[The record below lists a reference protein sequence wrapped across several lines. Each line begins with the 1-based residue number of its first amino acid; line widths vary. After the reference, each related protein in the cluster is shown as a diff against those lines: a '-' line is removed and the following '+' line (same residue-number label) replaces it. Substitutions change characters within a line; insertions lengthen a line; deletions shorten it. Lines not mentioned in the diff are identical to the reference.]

1 MKTPDSKM
9 STNTEKD
16 TQDYIDGPP
25 IKQAIFEIDISNS
38 LGEEYVEMFNDIT
51 RFVIIQLGIQI
62 MLSLSDPEQYSV
74 FSGEFLVLVFFIII
88 GVMFYWLVLKKIFHF
103 T

>member
-1 MKTPDSKM
+1 MKTQEEG
-9 STNTEKD
+9 NKD
-16 TQDYIDGPP
+16 VE
-25 IKQAIFEIDISNS
+25 IKQSVFEIDISNT

-51 RFVIIQLGIQI
+51 RFIIIQVGIQI
-62 MLSLSDPEQYSV
+62 MLSLSDPNQYSV
-74 FSGEFLVLVFFIII
+74 FSGEFVALLFFIII